1 MTPVDD
7 SERLRRLSFNQT
19 AADPGVPTG
28 TADDWLEPSLDPR
41 TVALVR
47 LGALVGTGGGAV
59 ASMEAVTGAALDAGA
74 SVSDVVDVLLAVL
87 PIVGT
92 ARVVDAAPRLALT
105 LGCDT
110 QDLPG
115 CERSQW

>member
-1 MTPVDD
+1 MDD
-7 SERLRRLSFNQT
+7 TERLRRLSFNQT
-19 AADPGVPTG
+19 AVDVDSSTG
-28 TADDWLEPSLDPR
+28 TTREWLEPSLDPR

-47 LGALVGTGGGAV
+47 LGALVGTGGRAV
-59 ASMEAVTGAALDAGA
+59 PSMDALTGAALDAGA
-74 SVSDVVDVLLAVL
+74 TVSEIVDVLVAVL

-105 LGCDT
+105 LGCDI

-115 CERSQW
+115 SGHPW